1 MLVYAKIVDGETKLF
16 GTLGNIP
23 DESDKELTYK
33 DSTGAAVEIKA
44 GGVYV
49 TFSENGTAYVSKVEE
64 SGTTTPLSVYI
75 GDTLIIGK
83 AAEASEEETEE
94 PTTPE
99 EGGNTESGNA
109 GDSGNAGEGTGEE
122 AGTETGGETGG
133 ESTGEETGGE
143 TDDTT
148 VTE

>member
-1 MLVYAKIVDGETKLF
+1 MLVYAKIVDGATKLY
-16 GTLGNIP
+16 GTLDNVP
-23 DESDKELTYK
+23 SDSDKELTYK
-33 DSTGAAVEIKA
+33 DSTGAAVEIEA

-49 TFSENGTAYVSKVEE
+49 TFSEDGTAYVSRVDED
-64 SGTTTPLSVYI
+64 GTTTPLSVYI

-83 AAEASEEETEE
+83 AAAASEEETEE

-99 EGGNTESGNA
+99 EGGSTE
-109 GDSGNAGEGTGEE
+109 DSGNASEGTGEE

-143 TDDTT
+143 TDNTT